1 MNAEIRV
8 PEMPN
13 RIAAVRYIPF
23 GLTKSNW
30 PASLLKIRLKLGKWD
45 REATIDV
52 DSFDTTPDF
61 ICRNIQH
68 LLSNV
73 IDDIPLTGPE
83 FQALAM
89 RTASGL
95 DADGLILN
103 GVMGLNGEA
112 GECIDIV
119 KKHLFQGHRLD
130 EAKLIDELS
139 DVLWYAAIIC
149 EGLGVT
155 LDDVMRHNVEKLQKR
170 YPNGFSA
177 ERSIHREDENG
188 L

>member
-1 MNAEIRV
+1 MENEIRV
-8 PEMPN
+8 PETPS
-13 RIAAVRYIPF
+13 RIAVVRYKPY
-23 GLTKSNW
+23 GLVKAGW
-30 PASLLKIRLKLGKWD
+30 PVSSLQIRLKLGKWD
-45 REATIDV
+45 KSTTIILDA
-52 DSFDTTPDF
+52 SKTSPDF

-68 LLSNV
+68 ALSNIV
-73 IDDIPLTGPE
+73 DIIPLAGPE

-95 DADGLILN
+95 DAAGLILN

-119 KKHLFQGHRLD
+119 KKHLFQGHDLD
-130 EAKLIDELS
+130 KEKLIDELS
-139 DVLWYAAIIC
+139 DVLWYAAITS

>member
-1 MNAEIRV
+1 MTGAE
-8 PEMPN
+8 
-13 RIAAVRYIPF
+13 YQ
-23 GLTKSNW
+23 K
-30 PASLLKIRLKLGKWD
+30 
-45 REATIDV
+45 
-52 DSFDTTPDF
+52 
-61 ICRNIQH
+61 
-68 LLSNV
+68 
-73 IDDIPLTGPE
+73 
-83 FQALAM
+83 LAM
-89 RTASGL
+89 RTASDL
-95 DADGLILN
+95 DTYGLILN

-119 KKHLFQGHRLD
+119 KKHLFQGHELD
-130 EAKLIDELS
+130 KEKLIDELS
-139 DVLWYAAIIC
+139 DVLWYAAITS

>member
-1 MNAEIRV
+1 MENEIRV
-8 PEMPN
+8 PETPS

-52 DSFDTTPDF
+52 YSFDTTPDF

-68 LLSNV
+68 VLSNV

-112 GECIDIV
+112 GECIDVV
-119 KKHLFQGHRLD
+119 KKHLFQGHKLD

-139 DVLWYAAIIC
+139 DVLWYAAITC

-170 YPNGFSA
+170 YPDGFSA